1 MNIAASRGANIKLL
15 EVKKGAQDKAGSEF
29 RDSIEQTHRGDGQQR
44 GSQGSQTVAS
54 S

>member
-1 MNIAASRGANIKLL
+1 MNIAASRGANIKLQ
-15 EVKKGAQDKAGSEF
+15 VKKGAQDRAGSEF